1 MSQERQMD
9 IIELIDSR
17 YHKMSKSH
25 KKIAVFIR
33 EHYDQAVFMTAA
45 KIGYDMG
52 ESRKWRKLQCVNS
65 Q

>member
-1 MSQERQMD
+1 MN
-9 IIELIDSR
+9 
-17 YHKMSKSH
+17 
-25 KKIAVFIR
+25 KKAGASNEALAFL
-33 EHYDQAVFMTAA
+33 YDGS